1 MSLMD
6 NNLFLR
12 YEEDAEGF
20 ASMPSQVED
29 AYDQFASLCLA
40 DGDLSALT
48 KQLIAISVS
57 LYANNEISMQ
67 YHVQEALAHGA
78 SDRQIMEAV
87 AVVAAT
93 AGGHALSQGVM
104 QVGNA
109 IHAAHSEGSF
119 VNAIEPDRLRSG
131 GSTSCMQDYL
141 QDTEF
146 SADQGWEGMAIPGST
161 AISPSY

>member
-6 NNLFLR
+6 NNMFLR
-12 YEEDAEGF
+12 YEEAAEGF
-20 ASMPSQVED
+20 ATMPSQVED
-29 AYDQFASLCLA
+29 AYDRFASQCLA

-48 KQLIAISVS
+48 KQLIALSVS

-93 AGGHALSQGVM
+93 AGGNALSQGVM

-109 IHAAHSEGSF
+109 IHAAHRDGSF
-119 VNAIEPDRLRSG
+119 VNAIEPDRLRSS
-131 GSTSCMQDYL
+131 STSGMQDYL